1 MAVDT
6 LEGPSRT
13 TGTAKSHHHE
23 HGEADH
29 EHSVPQASHSHHHH
43 SPNDATHHG
52 HNHEHCHDD
61 HHSCSHS
68 HTGWRQYMP
77 HAHSLETRLRSDT
90 RSLQIA
96 FTILCLTFVLQLM
109 FGIVARSSALM
120 VEALH
125 TALDGLTVIISLV
138 SALIS
143 RRKATKRMSYGYAR
157 AEVLSALLSVLA
169 LALLCAKLFAT
180 GVRRLWRIYNGEQI
194 QVDGMLVALAEAITL
209 VSNVGMA
216 LVLARGTSSKS
227 LNLRALRA
235 HVIADCI
242 ENVVVLV
249 GGVIMWKIP
258 NFAVLDPA
266 LTVVIVGVIVVMNIG
281 ICKETVATLMQSAPR
296 GVVEGIADDLIA
308 INGVMSVRRLHV
320 WTLTTGCLIG
330 TVVVIVDDDASHKDV
345 KKQVEEVFAQFGVE
359 NVTVQI
365 NDADERDDGESIAS
379 DRSDTNV
386 GANGYEFVR
395 EDDDIV

>member
-1 MAVDT
+1 
-6 LEGPSRT
+6 
-13 TGTAKSHHHE
+13 
-23 HGEADH
+23 
-29 EHSVPQASHSHHHH
+29 
-43 SPNDATHHG
+43 
-52 HNHEHCHDD
+52 
-61 HHSCSHS
+61 
-68 HTGWRQYMP
+68 
-77 HAHSLETRLRSDT
+77 
-90 RSLQIA
+90 
-96 FTILCLTFVLQLM
+96 M